1 MQGVILAAGKGT
13 RLQPIT
19 NVRSKAMA
27 PVAGQPM
34 VQRVLNLLVDN
45 DVRDFVIV
53 VGPDDQD
60 IRRYFA
66 SPPNDISVRLV
77 EQRERKGAAHALSL
91 ASPHITGDFLLSACD
106 NLVPSTHIAD
116 LLATH
121 RAPSRGGQQLAATLS
136 LMTITLDQV
145 STTGIVDWDGDAR
158 RVRRIVEKPTPETA
172 PSTISSLPL
181 YVFAHQFLEYLP
193 RVQPSPRGEYE
204 LQEAMQMLID
214 DGALVTGAFTGGRVQ
229 LTNVDDLLRL
239 NRLFLKQAPAPALLE
254 DCTIDPTAVIY
265 PPVHIAPHVTIGAHA
280 LVGPNAVIERGAVVG
295 AEARVTNAI
304 VLRGARVERGRAV
317 VDEVV
322 VK

>member
-13 RLQPIT
+13 RLRPVT

-34 VQRVLNLLVDN
+34 VQRVLDLLVEN
-45 DVRDFVIV
+45 EVRDFVIV
-53 VGPDDQD
+53 VGPADRD
-60 IRRYFA
+60 IRAHFA
-66 SPPNDISVRLV
+66 SPPSGISVRLV

-91 ASPHITGDFLLSACD
+91 AAPHITGDFLLSACD
-106 NLVPSTHIAD
+106 NLVPSTHVAE

-121 RAPSRGGQQLAATLS
+121 GESRGGQKVAATLS
-136 LMTITLDQV
+136 LMTVALDQV

-158 RVRRIVEKPTPETA
+158 HVRRIVEKPTPAEA
-172 PSTISSLPL
+172 PSMISSLPL
-181 YVFAHQFLEYLP
+181 YIFAHQFLEYLP

-214 DGALVTGAFTGGRVQ
+214 DGEWVTGAFTGGRVQ
-229 LTNVDDLLRL
+229 LTTVDDLLRL

-265 PPVHIAPHVTIGAHA
+265 PPVHIAPRVTIGAHA
-280 LVGPNAVIERGAVVG
+280 LVGPNAVIERGAVVE
-295 AEARVTNAI
+295 AEARVTNAV

-322 VK
+322 T

>member
-13 RLQPIT
+13 RLRPVT

-34 VQRVLNLLVDN
+34 VQRVLDLLVEN

-53 VGPDDQD
+53 VGPDDRE

-66 SPPNDISVRLV
+66 SPPSDIRVRLV
-77 EQRERKGAAHALSL
+77 EQRERRGAAHALSL
-91 ASPHITGDFLLSACD
+91 AAPHITGDFLLSACD
-106 NLVPSTHIAD
+106 NLVPSTHVAD

-121 RAPSRGGQQLAATLS
+121 RDSRGGQQIAATLS

-158 RVRRIVEKPTPETA
+158 RVRRIVEKPTPAAA

-181 YVFAHQFLEYLP
+181 YLFAYQFLEYLP

-214 DGALVTGAFTGGRVQ
+214 DGAFVTGAFTGGRVQ
-229 LTNVDDLLRL
+229 LTDVDDLLRL

-265 PPVHIAPHVTIGAHA
+265 PPVHIAPHVTVGAHA
-280 LVGPNAVIERGAVVG
+280 LVGPNAVIERDVVVE

-317 VDEVV
+317 VNGVAV
-322 VK
+322 A